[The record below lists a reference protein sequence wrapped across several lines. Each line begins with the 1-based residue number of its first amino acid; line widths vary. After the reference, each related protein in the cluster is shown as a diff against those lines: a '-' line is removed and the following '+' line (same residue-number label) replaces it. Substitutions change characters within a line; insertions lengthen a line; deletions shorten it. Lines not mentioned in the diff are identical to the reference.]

1 MILKLIPGFL
11 LGQWAALILWMPLQA
26 FFQKGS
32 AITIS
37 LSLIPLFAFLI
48 IAARSETVRLAWGR
62 CFLITGTIF
71 FAMPLMLAAIGQI
84 EALGADSLGQS
95 NGTTGSGFPGEFVG
109 AVGLA
114 MSAAISIFFG
124 LIFLVPA
131 IVLLR
136 QPKSSAKASDTRSPQ
151 GD

>member
-11 LGQWAALILWMPLQA
+11 LGQWAALILWMLLQA

-62 CFLITGTIF
+62 CFLITGSIF
-71 FAMPLMLAAIGQI
+71 FAMPLLLAAIGQI
-84 EALGADSLGQS
+84 EALGADSLQQS
-95 NGTTGSGFPGEFVG
+95 NGTAGSGFPGELVG
-109 AVGLA
+109 RMGLA
-114 MSAAISIFFG
+114 MSAAFWFFFG

-136 QPKSSAKASDTRSPQ
+136 QPKSSAQAANTRSRQ